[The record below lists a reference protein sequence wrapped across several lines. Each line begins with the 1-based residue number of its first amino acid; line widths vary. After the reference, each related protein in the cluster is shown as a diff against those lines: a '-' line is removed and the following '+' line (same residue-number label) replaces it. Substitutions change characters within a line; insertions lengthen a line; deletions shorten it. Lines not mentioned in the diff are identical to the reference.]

1 MKLPVDPKRRTQ
13 LLALAGVVTVL
24 FLVLLY
30 IGLSFLLTLR
40 SQTQIDLEDAR
51 EKLGRLEQEI
61 KAFPA
66 VRQARDDLFW
76 NIQFMA
82 TNHILFHEY
91 RNYHLTAR
99 EILLPLAAETGISLD
114 IPKEGIVIDL
124 PVPEPKSTNK
134 VARASSA
141 GKGKGAAGPASPV
154 FSLYPVSATGRAGFD
169 QLLAFLRRI
178 ESRNPYI
185 SVSDLHL
192 TADPAT
198 PETHDFSITLLWP
211 IWKNLD
217 QKPKL
222 KDLIL
227 PAQEYGES
235 ESN

>member
-13 LLALAGVVTVL
+13 ILVLAGVVTVL
-24 FLVLLY
+24 LLVFLYLGFSY
-30 IGLSFLLTLR
+30 ILTLR
-40 SQTQIDLEDAR
+40 AKTKLDLDDAR
-51 EKLGRLEQEI
+51 DKLNKLEREI
-61 KAFPA
+61 KAFPT
-66 VRQARDDLFW
+66 VRQTRDDLFW
-76 NIQFMA
+76 SIQFAA

-99 EILLPLAAETGISLD
+99 EILLPLAAETGIALD
-114 IPKEGIVIDL
+114 IPKEGAVIDL
-124 PVPEPKSTNK
+124 PVPDPKSTNK
-134 VARASSA
+134 TARATSA
-141 GKGKGAAGPASPV
+141 GKGKGTAGPASP
-154 FSLYPVSATGRAGFD
+154 FFALYPVSATGRAGFD

-185 SVSDLHL
+185 AVSELRL
-192 TADPAT
+192 TANPDS

-235 ESN
+235 DSN